1 MVRTFWT
8 AKMSHLPTCILTV
21 TVVLLMGVDFIN
33 GQYSAVTIPGH
44 KIKIVGCYVE
54 NPAKR
59 NIPVTLFSDSSANSK
74 TKIDYKNF
82 KAYILKAI
90 QRCAA
95 AAKLKKYGFFAMN
108 NVGDCVSGKVSA
120 TYARSG
126 SSANCKNAAGAKCNN
141 KEDCVGG
148 DTKANYVYKVEMLP
162 TTPTTKPTTKKTTKA
177 GTGATAQPKAGSAAQ
192 LSALIC
198 QNYVV
203 AIKAS
208 AAGSPS
214 KPAIPTP
221 SKKPTVAGKSTGP
234 TVATPTTSAKASGQ
248 SAIEAKVKNL
258 YRGYTCLVCLRTLNT
273 SSSTVYLMLQFS
285 CQGQHLQKL
294 VAGIGASNIVKAECY
309 PPPCTTAM
317 SPCPLPCGMNSC
329 PMSPASSY
337 PSICPAT
344 LPAPAPLPAPPLVPP
359 QCPAPCPTRCAP
371 ACNSL
376 CCRSMVRQKSIT
388 GEAAKK
394 SSTKEADDFDD
405 EDDDAE
411 DDEQDDDVEENDD
424 SDIDET
430 N

>member
-1 MVRTFWT
+1 MNIFFSALR
-8 AKMSHLPTCILTV
+8 SQLS
-21 TVVLLMGVDFIN
+21 
-33 GQYSAVTIPGH
+33 GQYSAVAIPGH

-82 KAYILKAI
+82 KGYIQGAI
-90 QRCAA
+90 QRCAT
-95 AAKLKKYGFFAMN
+95 AAKQKNYAFFAMN

-126 SSANCKNAAGAKCNN
+126 SSANCKNSAGAKCNN

-148 DTKANYVYKVEMLP
+148 DTKSNYVYKVEMLP
-162 TTPTTKPTTKKTTKA
+162 TTPTTKPTTKKTTKP
-177 GTGATAQPKAGSAAQ
+177 GTGATTAGSAAK

-221 SKKPTVAGKSTGP
+221 SKKPTAAGKSTGP
-234 TVATPTTSAKASGQ
+234 TVATPTTSSKPSGQ
-248 SAIEAKVKNL
+248 SAIEAKIKKL
-258 YRGYTCLVCLRTLNT
+258 YQGYTCLVCLRTLNT

-309 PPPCTTAM
+309 PPPCTEAM
-317 SPCPLPCGMNSC
+317 SPCPLPCGMSSC
-329 PMSPASSY
+329 PMSPTLSY
-337 PSICPAT
+337 PSTCPAT
-344 LPAPAPLPAPPLVPP
+344 LPAPAPLPAPPLAPS
-359 QCPAPCPTRCAP
+359 QCPAPCPSMCAP

-376 CCRSMVRQKSIT
+376 CCRSMVRQKGET
-388 GEAAKK
+388 GESSKK
-394 SSTKEADDFDD
+394 SSTNEADDIDD
-405 EDDDAE
+405 DDDDA
-411 DDEQDDDVEENDD
+411 DNDEQDDDDDVEENDD
-424 SDIDET
+424 SDIDEPT
-430 N
+430 ET